1 MTGRSAAQCARVR
14 AWGRVP
20 VGGQAHGRADPEGLA
35 GKGRI
40 VLSDWQKVC
49 GWELNSRNP
58 GKLDQE
64 RRAEVK
70 ESCQAEI

>member
-1 MTGRSAAQCARVR
+1 
-14 AWGRVP
+14 
-20 VGGQAHGRADPEGLA
+20 
-35 GKGRI
+35 
-40 VLSDWQKVC
+40 LSDWQKVC